1 MRPQKVRKSN
11 FVMRGPSPDVGDL
24 WVHRTEDWEGT
35 GDPALV
41 STYKPSPEELAVL
54 AAGGGIE
61 LAIIGRGMPPVA
73 LNVCSPEDA
82 EPVGEHRHRIG
93 DDEIRETVAAEKE

>member
-1 MRPQKVRKSN
+1 MRPIKVRKSN

-24 WVHRTEDWEGT
+24 WVERTENWEGT

-41 STYKPSPEELAVL
+41 STFRPSILN
-54 AAGGGIE
+54 AGGGIE
-61 LAIIGRGMPPVA
+61 LAIFGRGMPPVA

-82 EPVGEHRHRIG
+82 EPVGEHHTRIS
-93 DDEIRETVAAEKE
+93 DAEIRETTGR

>member
-1 MRPQKVRKSN
+1 MRPVKVAKSN

-24 WVHRTEDWEGT
+24 WVERTNDWNGT
-35 GDPALV
+35 GSAAMV

-54 AAGGGIE
+54 NAGGGIE

-73 LNVCSPEDA
+73 LNVCSPVEA
-82 EPVGEHRHRIG
+82 AAVGDHSHRIS
-93 DDEIRETVAAEKE
+93 DDEIREQLARQEG